1 MGSNYDLNVMI
12 AKLTTTARNFVEN
25 GAAADASRL
34 GHGKVY
40 KGRRKFTGQTV
51 ALKFISKHGKS
62 ERDMRN
68 LRQEIAILSALDHE
82 NVVKM
87 FDYFETEREFCVVTE
102 FAQGE
107 LFEILEEDGTLPEDT
122 VRDIA
127 RQLVK
132 ALHYLHSQRII
143 HRDLKPQ
150 NVLLGAN
157 GRVKLCDFGFARAMS
172 MDTIVLT
179 SIKGTPLYMAPELV
193 KEQPYDHTVDLWS
206 LGVILFELLVGQPP
220 FYTNSI
226 YSLINHIVKD
236 PVVFPSHVSEQ
247 FESFLSGLLQ
257 KDPRKRLAWP
267 QLLEHPLVQDT
278 AEDEARAAR
287 DLAFYGDCGGAGP
300 PRGRLER
307 FLEYLGG
314 GTMTDR
320 GLDIVEEEEPSPASS
335 HKGGRSGDLSPMEE
349 TLREAMPPPPPRER
363 KPATPATPARGDA
376 GGEGSP
382 PLARRLRDALSAVAE
397 ARGGAGWAAAVVD
410 CCDRGVAAA
419 GKRWAPEDRDAM
431 GLALPPCVAVL
442 DACLG
447 ADDGDDGAVAAF
459 ALAAKLVGSPPW
471 LRDRSDDEGGPPC
484 HAARWALAAAL
495 RKALAAERPT
505 GAAAAAAVACATAC
519 LRRATPA
526 TLDVLLAHQLPKA
539 LAARLGLGGADA
551 LPAAR
556 ALSLF
561 LEPPRALAISA
572 PPTPFPLG
580 AARRRNGVAA
590 SATPRSRRRCCGRRP
605 APPRREGRLGGPGA
619 RDGAAG
625 ARALRPARR
634 GAPLAAR
641 EIGQGAPRREPLL
654 RRVVVGGAGAG
665 PRAGRFLGR
674 VPPGAAPRG
683 AGGYVAGV
691 CLAALA
697 WRADALDDARTLE
710 AVEAARVALHGAQ
723 AEGDVRV
730 LGAAAGLLDGALQ
743 AARARTPRAARAPR
757 RRRERRRRPAPG
769 PNAVATAVLKAAA
782 APRRSAPCGACSHAA
797 KARRRRVDGERRRVL
812 GAVDEAPADASGP
825 FLPLLEGTGWARTR
839 ACSTPLR
846 LLAHAATLVPLIG
859 ARLLAAKL
867 WVPLLD
873 QLGDKRGA
881 NELSPAGAVA
891 ALGCLKAMLDAAPPD
906 DRALLL
912 LPEDGSAGVA
922 EACAAILAPPHAAR
936 VAAWPDGAGG
946 GGGRR
951 RDARGRRAAAAGV
964 ARRRGRRVDA
974 RRRRAGLRRDA
985 RRPPRRTDAARARS
999 RAGLATALARTVGR
1013 TGACDEP
1020 KLAKRLDDHAL
1031 SSAAELLSRIALLA
1045 RSAACGDGRDGAADA
1060 EGSACAAALAR
1071 AKLERFLP
1079 KLLDHADAAV
1089 RSKACNLVGNLCRH
1103 SASFAA
1109 RSPHARRV
1117 DGRPVDAHGPAL
1129 RSYLDEALEDGAAA
1143 KDPTQR
1149 KYASRLKAKLQAP
1162 ASDASRRR

>member
-1 MGSNYDLNVMI
+1 MI

-320 GLDIVEEEEPSPASS
+320 GLDI
-335 HKGGRSGDLSPMEE
+335 
-349 TLREAMPPPPPRER
+349 
-363 KPATPATPARGDA
+363 
-376 GGEGSP
+376 
-382 PLARRLRDALSAVAE
+382 LRDALSAVAE

-410 CCDRGVAAA
+410 CCDRAPRR
-419 GKRWAPEDRDAM
+419 GK
-431 GLALPPCVAVL
+431 
-442 DACLG
+442 
-447 ADDGDDGAVAAF
+447 
-459 ALAAKLVGSPPW
+459 K
-471 LRDRSDDEGGPPC
+471 
-484 HAARWALAAAL
+484 
-495 RKALAAERPT
+495 
-505 GAAAAAAVACATAC
+505 
-519 LRRATPA
+519 
-526 TLDVLLAHQLPKA
+526 LPKA

-572 PPTPFPLG
+572 PPTPFPLF
-580 AARRRNGVAA
+580 AARRDDGNDVAA
-590 SATPRSRRRCCGRRP
+590 TARDAEESAALLRERFALRRRVEKAVSEALGP
-605 APPRREGRLGGPGA
+605 ATAPP
-619 RDGAAG
+619 
-625 ARALRPARR
+625 ALA
-634 GAPLAAR
+634 LCDLLDAAR
-641 EIGQGAPRREPLL
+641 W
-654 RRVVVGGAGAG
+654 
-665 PRAGRFLGR
+665 
-674 VPPGAAPRG
+674 PPAK
-683 AGGYVAGV
+683 
-691 CLAALA
+691 LA
-697 WRADALDDARTLE
+697 
-710 AVEAARVALHGAQ
+710 
-723 AEGDVRV
+723 
-730 LGAAAGLLDGALQ
+730 
-743 AARARTPRAARAPR
+743 
-757 RRRERRRRPAPG
+757 
-769 PNAVATAVLKAAA
+769 KAAA
-782 APRRSAPCGACSHAA
+782 APRRSAPWRVLTHDAA
-797 KARRRRVDGERRRVL
+797 KARVADASTESDDASL

-825 FLPLLEGTGWARTR
+825 FLPLLEGNRLGARTR
-839 ACSTPLR
+839 GLLDAPLR

-867 WVPLLD
+867 W
-873 QLGDKRGA
+873 
-881 NELSPAGAVA
+881 
-891 ALGCLKAMLDAAPPD
+891 AMLDAAPPD

-936 VAAWPDGAGG
+936 VAAWPDG
-946 GGGRR
+946 
-951 RDARGRRAAAAGV
+951 RRAALAGV
-964 ARRRGRRVDA
+964 GATLAAVAQLLRASLAAEGGASTPGAAAPGSDATRDGRRGA
-974 RRRRAGLRRDA
+974 PTPL
-985 RRPPRRTDAARARS
+985 ARA
-999 RAGLATALARTVGR
+999 RAGLATLARTVGR

-1071 AKLERFLP
+1071 SKLERFLP

-1103 SASFAA
+1103 SASFYGALAVGSPGQSSLAAVVRAASDGDAATRKFACFALGNAAFHSAALYADLAPAVAPLVAALRGDDDEKTRERRGRAGQPRAQRRAA
-1109 RSPHARRV
+1109 REAPRGPRRAQRPAQGRARTGAAPRRIALFSLGASARV
-1117 DGRPVDAHGPAL
+1117 KAGLG
-1129 RSYLDEALEDGAAA
+1129 SSGAAA
-1143 KDPTQR
+1143 TGASATSSGTASVSAKDSFGDPGASSGSGRASGASFVSSTLFVGSGMSF
-1149 KYASRLKAKLQAP
+1149 AAGSGWPSFSGTSVAWTGSGSSRLPSAQRMRSSNA
-1162 ASDASRRR
+1162 AMFAQRAIV

>member
-1 MGSNYDLNVMI
+1 
-12 AKLTTTARNFVEN
+12 
-25 GAAADASRL
+25 
-34 GHGKVY
+34 
-40 KGRRKFTGQTV
+40 
-51 ALKFISKHGKS
+51 
-62 ERDMRN
+62 MRN

-320 GLDIVEEEEPSPASS
+320 GLDIVEEEEPSPTSS

-376 GGEGSP
+376 DGRGS
-382 PLARRLRDALSAVAE
+382 PLARVRAWLDGPDGAASSRGAAYAPQLRDALSAVAE

-419 GKRWAPEDRDAM
+419 REQGATPEDRDAM

-447 ADDGDDGAVAAF
+447 ADDCDDGAVAAF

-471 LRDRSDDEGGPPC
+471 LRDRSDDD
-484 HAARWALAAAL
+484 R
-495 RKALAAERPT
+495 
-505 GAAAAAAVACATAC
+505 
-519 LRRATPA
+519 
-526 TLDVLLAHQLPKA
+526 
-539 LAARLGLGGADA
+539 
-551 LPAAR
+551 
-556 ALSLF
+556 
-561 LEPPRALAISA
+561 
-572 PPTPFPLG
+572 
-580 AARRRNGVAA
+580 
-590 SATPRSRRRCCGRRP
+590 
-605 APPRREGRLGGPGA
+605 
-619 RDGAAG
+619 
-625 ARALRPARR
+625 
-634 GAPLAAR
+634 
-641 EIGQGAPRREPLL
+641 
-654 RRVVVGGAGAG
+654 
-665 PRAGRFLGR
+665 
-674 VPPGAAPRG
+674 
-683 AGGYVAGV
+683 
-691 CLAALA
+691 
-697 WRADALDDARTLE
+697 RTLGKSSKDHQKAYE
-710 AVEAARVALHGAQ
+710 EQCAKRIRSG
-723 AEGDVRV
+723 
-730 LGAAAGLLDGALQ
+730 
-743 AARARTPRAARAPR
+743 TPITNSKSRSNRLFR
-757 RRRERRRRPAPG
+757 KPG
-769 PNAVATAVLKAAA
+769 
-782 APRRSAPCGACSHAA
+782 
-797 KARRRRVDGERRRVL
+797 
-812 GAVDEAPADASGP
+812 
-825 FLPLLEGTGWARTR
+825 GTGVKDYTQ
-839 ACSTPLR
+839 
-846 LLAHAATLVPLIG
+846 V
-859 ARLLAAKL
+859 
-867 WVPLLD
+867 
-873 QLGDKRGA
+873 
-881 NELSPAGAVA
+881 
-891 ALGCLKAMLDAAPPD
+891 
-906 DRALLL
+906 
-912 LPEDGSAGVA
+912 SAGHIPSMIHL
-922 EACAAILAPPHAAR
+922 CRFP
-936 VAAWPDGAGG
+936 GKN
-946 GGGRR
+946 
-951 RDARGRRAAAAGV
+951 ARGREKHQNGVKHGSREERSRTRTNRSGGV
-964 ARRRGRRVDA
+964 AKV
-974 RRRRAGLRRDA
+974 
-985 RRPPRRTDAARARS
+985 
-999 RAGLATALARTVGR
+999 
-1013 TGACDEP
+1013 
-1020 KLAKRLDDHAL
+1020 
-1031 SSAAELLSRIALLA
+1031 
-1045 RSAACGDGRDGAADA
+1045 
-1060 EGSACAAALAR
+1060 
-1071 AKLERFLP
+1071 
-1079 KLLDHADAAV
+1079 
-1089 RSKACNLVGNLCRH
+1089 
-1103 SASFAA
+1103 
-1109 RSPHARRV
+1109 
-1117 DGRPVDAHGPAL
+1117 
-1129 RSYLDEALEDGAAA
+1129 
-1143 KDPTQR
+1143 
-1149 KYASRLKAKLQAP
+1149 
-1162 ASDASRRR
+1162 